1 MQFLGAMTNAN
12 ENPGDASLSQVDGE
26 DPSNM
31 SEEEMKRYSESV
43 AQAADVVNNES
54 LPEAATGS
62 IEKLSAK
69 QEKTAKIQAEAKK
82 KEAEQ

>member
-1 MQFLGAMTNAN
+1 MLNLEGLGLTEEQMQFLGAMNNAN
-12 ENPGDASLSQVDGE
+12 ALETQETEGN
-26 DPSNM
+26 DPANM

-62 IEKLSAK
+62 IDKLSAK
-69 QEKTAKIQAEAKK
+69 
-82 KEAEQ
+82 

>member
-1 MQFLGAMTNAN
+1 MLNLEGLGLTEEQMQFLGAMNNAN
-12 ENPGDASLSQVDGE
+12 AYEAQETEGT

-54 LPEAATGS
+54 IPEAATGS
-62 IEKLSAK
+62 IDKLSAK
-69 QEKTAKIQAEAKK
+69 QEKTAKI
-82 KEAEQ
+82 